1 MFENIKSLVEFAYEN
16 VPLYRWLYGEKPEL
30 RNMGDFERL
39 PCLTKNDFA
48 LCGIE
53 DILSDPDE
61 AIAILPPI
69 EDKTIFPFPRLESAE
84 DRDSRYEV
92 FYFLLRQAGIPDGS
106 SFLIIT
112 DSSHSYYCGE
122 IANNLLYYGHPTW
135 MMLLRDHS
143 AHEVKEW
150 IDRFQPDC
158 LFLGLKWIP
167 DWVLNCGITR
177 IFTINSYDR
186 DISDARRRHFDIYA
200 ITEVGWIG
208 IRIPGGNYVY
218 PREYFHV
225 ESDPRDNIL
234 TLTTL
239 ATWLQPFI
247 KYKTSDRGKTLGDNI
262 LQLTYIGEH

>member
-177 IFTINSYDR
+177 IFTINSCPA
-186 DISDARRRHFDIYA
+186 ISNIVVFNSVFNSLINNIHAVISFNWVSSKIRHGPPISC
-200 ITEVGWIG
+200 TVKG
-208 IRIPGGNYVY
+208 P
-218 PREYFHV
+218 P
-225 ESDPRDNIL
+225 
-234 TLTTL
+234 
-239 ATWLQPFI
+239 
-247 KYKTSDRGKTLGDNI
+247 
-262 LQLTYIGEH
+262 